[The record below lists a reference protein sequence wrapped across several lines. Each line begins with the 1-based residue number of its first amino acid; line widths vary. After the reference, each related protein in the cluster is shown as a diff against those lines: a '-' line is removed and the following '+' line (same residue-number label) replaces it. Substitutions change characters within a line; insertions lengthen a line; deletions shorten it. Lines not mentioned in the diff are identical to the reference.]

1 MGGFDS
7 WSCCGDWFLSFN
19 CSKEETLA
27 VHEINDS
34 TKALR
39 EEIFEYVRV
48 RMDYDPAP
56 LDSSKSEAELLSK
69 AGQTVTEQGLGGHT
83 ALKLFEEVLAPAT
96 ISTDHPGFLSFIP
109 NAATE
114 ASSLFDLIVSASS
127 IYGGSWMEGSGA
139 VFAENQVLSWLA
151 KEVGLPES
159 AGGVFV
165 QGGTVGNLSALVAAR
180 DAHRE
185 MLSKAGVNFAGRL
198 AFIASKEAH
207 SSLKSAAKVMDV
219 DILLAKPVENGK
231 LLGGGVQEVLTASEP
246 HSVFAIV
253 ATGGTTNFGIVDDL
267 RGIGEVAN
275 ANQIWYHVD
284 GAYGLAGILSPKY
297 RHLFDGSELADSFI
311 VDPHKWL
318 FAPFDACALVYKT
331 PALARASHTQHGEY
345 LEILTDSGLW
355 NPTDYSF
362 GLTRRTRGLPLWFSL
377 ATHGIQKYREA
388 IEANIDLAHEAAELI
403 RGLDYLELVRD
414 PELSV
419 VVFER
424 KGWELAD
431 YDRWSDK
438 LLKDEIG
445 FVVPSSHQ
453 GKPNT
458 RFAIV
463 NPLTSIELL
472 SKILESMK

>member
-1 MGGFDS
+1 M
-7 WSCCGDWFLSFN
+7 
-19 CSKEETLA
+19 
-27 VHEINDS
+27 HEINKES
-34 TKALR
+34 KALR
-39 EEIFEYVRV
+39 EQIFEYVRV

-56 LDSSKSEAELLSK
+56 LDSSKTEAELFSQ
-69 AGQTVTEQGLGGHT
+69 AGQTIIEQGLGGQK

-139 VFAENQVLSWLA
+139 VFAENQVLSWLG
-151 KEVGLPES
+151 KEVGFPET

-185 MLSKAGVNFAGRL
+185 KLKASGVSFSGRL

-219 DILLAKPVENGK
+219 DIILAKPEEGGK
-231 LLGGGVQEVLTASEP
+231 LLADSVTTALAGATPNSI
-246 HSVFAIV
+246 FAIV

-267 RGIGEVAN
+267 RGIGEMAN
-275 ANQIWYHVD
+275 SNKIWYHID
-284 GAYGLAGILSPKY
+284 GAYGLAGILSHRY
-297 RHLFDGSELADSFI
+297 RHLFDGAELADSFI

-318 FAPFDACALVYKT
+318 FAPFDACALVYKN
-331 PALARASHTQHGEY
+331 PAQAKASHTQHGEY
-345 LEILTDSGLW
+345 LEILNESGLW

-377 ATHGIQKYREA
+377 ATHGIEKYREA

-403 RGLDYLELVRD
+403 RGLDYLQLVRD

-424 KGWELAD
+424 KNWELAD
-431 YDRWSDK
+431 YDAWSEK

-463 NPLTSIELL
+463 NPLTTIELL

>member
-1 MGGFDS
+1 M
-7 WSCCGDWFLSFN
+7 
-19 CSKEETLA
+19 
-27 VHEINDS
+27 HEINKE

-56 LDSSKSEAELLSK
+56 LDSSKSEAELLAQ
-69 AGQTVTEQGLGGHT
+69 AGQTVTEQGLGGHA

-151 KEVGLPES
+151 GEVGLPET

-185 MLSKAGVNFAGRL
+185 KLSKAGLSHNGKL

-207 SSLKSAAKVMDV
+207 SSLKSAARVMDV
-219 DILLAKPVENGK
+219 DVILANPEENGK
-231 LLGGGVQEVLTASEP
+231 LLAGSVQQVLSTAEP
-246 HSVFAIV
+246 NSVFAIV

-267 RGIGEVAN
+267 RGIGEIAKAN
-275 ANQIWYHVD
+275 GVWYHID

-318 FAPFDACALVYKT
+318 FAPFDACALVYRN
-331 PALARASHTQHGEY
+331 PSLAKASHTQHGEY
-345 LEILTDSGLW
+345 LETLNESGLW
-355 NPTDYSF
+355 NPADYSF

-377 ATHGIQKYREA
+377 ATHGVQKYREA
-388 IEANIDLAHEAAELI
+388 IETNIDLAHQVAELI
-403 RGLDYLELVRD
+403 SGLDYLELVRE

-424 KGWELAD
+424 KGWNLAD
-431 YDRWSDK
+431 YDNWSEK
-438 LLKDEIG
+438 LLKDEVG
-445 FVVPSSHQ
+445 FVVSSSHQ

-472 SKILESMK
+472 SQILESMK